1 MSTTVLGKP
10 LTQTQLKEA
19 ILTFAQG
26 RDTGYLGT
34 VGPDGVRVSPVRYFM
49 DNDLNVYIHSKG
61 GTKFTNLAKNPQACL
76 LVATPFQ
83 DDFHQVQGVQLF
95 GKAQVAEPGSQL
107 YAIAEELCPWQHPR
121 DVRLIYLH
129 TDRAVY
135 VDRIT
140 GDVKDEW
147 IR

>member
-61 GTKFTNLAKNPQACL
+61 GTKFTTGQELICPGGHAL
-76 LVATPFQ
+76 Q
-83 DDFHQVQGVQLF
+83 DDFTKSAFSCLARRRLPSQVPTYLLGTR
-95 GKAQVAEPGSQL
+95 PGRSL
-107 YAIAEELCPWQHPR
+107 RCAPHLSAH
-121 DVRLIYLH
+121 
-129 TDRAVY
+129 
-135 VDRIT
+135 
-140 GDVKDEW
+140 
-147 IR
+147 

>member
-1 MSTTVLGKP
+1 MSTTVLDDK

-34 VGPDGVRVSPVRYFM
+34 VGPEGVHVSPVRYFM
-49 DNDLNVYIHSKG
+49 DSDLNVYIHSRG
-61 GTKFTNLAKNPQACL
+61 GTKFTNLAHNPQACL

-95 GKAQVAEPGSQL
+95 GRAQIAEPDSQL
-107 YAIAEELCPWQHPR
+107 YALAGELCPWQHPR
-121 DVRLIYLH
+121 DVRLIFLY

-140 GDVKDEW
+140 GDIKQEW
-147 IR
+147 TR